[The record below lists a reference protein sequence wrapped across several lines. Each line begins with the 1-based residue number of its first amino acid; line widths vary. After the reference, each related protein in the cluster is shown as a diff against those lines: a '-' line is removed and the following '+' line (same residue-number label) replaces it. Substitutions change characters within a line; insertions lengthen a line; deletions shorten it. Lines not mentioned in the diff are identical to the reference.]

1 MEFNLTNEQKKR
13 MLEDSKNAAH
23 SELYLILIKMGIDP
37 EAYSLDDVI
46 ETDAKYAGERY
57 RFDGL
62 VATLKNIEEK
72 LAELQ

>member
-37 EAYSLDDVI
+37 ETYDLDDVI